1 MIRYFNR
8 AFLTVFI
15 PFAVIL
21 GLLVFAGFKMEVR
34 AAETAARRLTETYW
48 KFAADSDAFSSFL
61 LTGTVGLTADEF
73 RRQDEKEGVR
83 VTLIDFNGR
92 VLFDS
97 SKNSNAEQ
105 KFREELRFALR
116 GENYHSVKKNG
127 SSFSAVY
134 AAILGK
140 SAVLRIET
148 DGRFYSEAY
157 QRARLNAST
166 LAAVFFV
173 ILTAVSLI
181 IAWLSVKPAVRL
193 AAVRRAVARGSD
205 GFTMPKIS
213 DPVLN
218 EAASLMYR
226 INRIRLKEKRGRER
240 EARFLKSIINH
251 IDESVVL
258 IGGDGVVLESNRRAV
273 SVFGDVVKRG
283 TSPEANPSDYEA
295 AAFFQEICA
304 HENDSFRLRLK
315 DLLYEIYTKRIEN
328 NRLIVLRN
336 ISAQSEYEEFK
347 TELTANVA
355 HEMKTPLAVIMGTAE
370 TILGDVQMDEST
382 RRRFLEK
389 LYRSAARLN
398 RFIDQTLELYRLE
411 STGVSVEEPTA
422 IETVIA
428 QSVLN
433 PSDKIIRYDNRTTR
447 AFLIDA
453 FHTEMILSNLINN
466 AVKYSTAKEIDVKI
480 EEQDGAL
487 ILEVADGGP
496 LIPEKDRKRIFER
509 FYTVSKSRQKSGF
522 GLGLSIVKHIAGLY
536 DGEATVFENERG
548 GNTFRIVLH
557 EKKKRE
563 IT

>member
-15 PFAVIL
+15 PFAVVL
-21 GLLVFAGFKMEVR
+21 GLLVFAGFKTEVR

-48 KFAADSDAFSSFL
+48 KFASDAFSSFVS
-61 LTGTVGLTADEF
+61 GGSAAPAADEF
-73 RRQDEKEGVR
+73 FVREKNEGVR

-92 VLFDS
+92 ILFDS
-97 SKNSNAEQ
+97 LETSGAGQ
-105 KFREELRFALR
+105 KFREELRSALK
-116 GENYHSVKKNG
+116 GKSYYYVKKHA

-134 AAILGK
+134 ASVLGQ

-148 DGRFYSEAY
+148 DGRFYTEAY
-157 QRARLNAST
+157 NRARRNAAT

-193 AAVRRAVARGSD
+193 AAVRRAVARGAD

-213 DPVLN
+213 DPLLN

-240 EARFLKSIINH
+240 EARLLKSIINH
-251 IDESVVL
+251 IDEGVVL
-258 IGGDGVVLESNRRAV
+258 IGGDGVVLESNRRARA
-273 SVFGDVVKRG
+273 VFADGVRKGVAVC
-283 TSPEANPSDYEA
+283 EIPSDYEA
-295 AAFFQEICA
+295 AAFFQEICGR
-304 HENDSFRLRLK
+304 ENGVFRLPFK
-315 DLLYEIYTKRIEN
+315 EHPYEIYTKQIDS
-328 NRLIVLRN
+328 NRLIVLRDVSVQ
-336 ISAQSEYEEFK
+336 SAYEEFK

-355 HEMKTPLAVIMGTAE
+355 HEMKTPLAVIMGSAE
-370 TILGDVQMDEST
+370 AVLGGSEMEEAT

-389 LYRSAARLN
+389 LYRSSVRLN
-398 RFIDQTLELYRLE
+398 RFVNQTLELYRLE
-411 STGVSVEEPTA
+411 SSGLNVEEPTVVDS
-422 IETVIA
+422 VIA

-433 PSDKIIRYDNRTTR
+433 PSDKIVRYDNRTTR

>member
-21 GLLVFAGFKMEVR
+21 GLLVFAGFKTEVR

-48 KFAADSDAFSSFL
+48 KFASDAFSSFVS
-61 LTGTVGLTADEF
+61 GGNAAPAADEF
-73 RRQDEKEGVR
+73 FLLEKNEGVR
-83 VTLIDFNGR
+83 VTFIDFKGR
-92 VLFDS
+92 ILFDS
-97 SKNSNAEQ
+97 LETSGAGQ
-105 KFREELRFALR
+105 KFREELRSALK
-116 GENYHSVKKNG
+116 GESYYSVKKHA

-134 AAILGK
+134 ASVLGQ

-148 DGRFYSEAY
+148 DGRFYTAAY
-157 QRARLNAST
+157 NRARRNAAT

-173 ILTAVSLI
+173 ILTAVSLTV
-181 IAWLSVKPAVRL
+181 AWFSVKPAVRL
-193 AAVRRAVARGSD
+193 AAVRRAVARGAD

-213 DPVLN
+213 DPLLN

-240 EARFLKSIINH
+240 EARLLKSIINH
-251 IDESVVL
+251 IDEGVVL
-258 IGGDGVVLESNRRAV
+258 IGGDGVVLESNRRARA
-273 SVFGDVVKRG
+273 VFADGVRKGVAVC
-283 TSPEANPSDYEA
+283 EIPSDYEA
-295 AAFFQEICA
+295 AAFFQEICGR
-304 HENDSFRLRLK
+304 ENGVFRLPFK
-315 DLLYEIYTKRIEN
+315 EHPYEIYTKQIDS
-328 NRLIVLRN
+328 NRLIVLRDVSVQ
-336 ISAQSEYEEFK
+336 SAYEEFK

-433 PSDKIIRYDNRTTR
+433 PSDKIVRYDNRTTR

>member
-1 MIRYFNR
+1 MKIEDNFSLR
-8 AFLTVFI
+8 TVRKKI
-15 PFAVIL
+15 IMVSKIAGIILIISYVIS
-21 GLLVFAGFKMEVR
+21 
-34 AAETAARRLTETYW
+34 TRLPIEQD
-48 KFAADSDAFSSFL
+48 FSFL
-61 LTGTVGLTADEF
+61 LWLC
-73 RRQDEKEGVR
+73 
-83 VTLIDFNGR
+83 
-92 VLFDS
+92 
-97 SKNSNAEQ
+97 
-105 KFREELRFALR
+105 
-116 GENYHSVKKNG
+116 
-127 SSFSAVY
+127 
-134 AAILGK
+134 
-140 SAVLRIET
+140 
-148 DGRFYSEAY
+148 
-157 QRARLNAST
+157 
-166 LAAVFFV
+166 FV
-173 ILTAVSLI
+173 ILLVLAVDYLMGRFISKPVDR
-181 IAWLSVKPAVRL
+181 LS
-193 AAVRRAVARGSD
+193 
-205 GFTMPKIS
+205 
-213 DPVLN
+213 
-218 EAASLMYR
+218 EAARKMAQLDFSSSCEIHTNDEFGELSQNLNKMAQNLQQTLSQLQTANCQLEKDVER
-226 INRIRLKEKRGRER
+226 EKRLLEER
-240 EARFLKSIINH
+240 KEL
-251 IDESVVL
+251 V
-258 IGGDGVVLESNRRAV
+258 
-273 SVFGDVVKRG
+273 
-283 TSPEANPSDYEA
+283 
-295 AAFFQEICA
+295 
-304 HENDSFRLRLK
+304 DSL
-315 DLLYEIYTKRIEN
+315 
-328 NRLIVLRN
+328 
-336 ISAQSEYEEFK
+336 S
-347 TELTANVA
+347 

-433 PSDKIIRYDNRTTR
+433 PSDKIVRYDNRTTR